1 MMLRP
6 PKLLV
11 GGTIGIVGPGSP
23 MKPERLVK
31 GIRYLE
37 RRGYRVKLGEH
48 IRDVYGYLAGSD
60 VDRARDFNAMFQDPA
75 VDAIICTR
83 GGYGTPRILHK
94 IDYDAVAANPKILVG
109 YSDITGLQLA
119 LFARTG
125 LVTFSGPMA
134 AVEMGKGIHAF
145 TEENFWPLVTSTEV
159 DRKLTGNAGPLRTIH
174 AGTAEGT
181 LLGGNL
187 SLIAALTGTAFL
199 PDLDGTILVIEDI
212 GEEPYQI
219 DRNLSQ
225 LRLAGVLQRIAGLPN
240 GRGGRGG
247 GSGGRGPGGGS
258 GRGPGGG
265 SGRGPGGGGPGSG
278 GGLGGDGSIFEGGGG
293 GLIDFQSIREE
304 QLEKLM

>member
-94 IDYDAVAANPKILVG
+94 IDYDTVAANPKILVG

-145 TEENFWPLVTSTEV
+145 TEENFWPLVTSTEAG
-159 DRKLTGNAGPLRTIH
+159 RKLTGNAGPLRTIH

-225 LRLAGVLQRIAGLPN
+225 LRLAGVLQRIAGLVVGQMTDCEP
-240 GRGGRGG
+240 
-247 GSGGRGPGGGS
+247 
-258 GRGPGGG
+258 
-265 SGRGPGGGGPGSG
+265 
-278 GGLGGDGSIFEGGGG
+278 DGSAPSLTIAQILFDLTTDLGIPVVTGLPYGHEDVKYTLPFGCRARLDAEEGN
-293 GLIDFQSIREE
+293 L
-304 QLEKLM
+304 QLLESGVV